1 MVKNRHL
8 LLLITEILDRL
19 YGSKLFIK
27 LDLKD
32 TYYKIRI
39 KRGDKW
45 KIAFRTRYSH
55 FKYLIMPFRL
65 ANIPATFQAYI
76 NRALAGLI
84 DIIYMVY
91 LNDILIFSAKPAEY
105 WRHIK

>member
-1 MVKNRHL
+1 M
-8 LLLITEILDRL
+8 DRL
-19 YGSKLFIK
+19 CGSKLFIK

-32 TYYKIRI
+32 AYHRIRI

-55 FKYLIMPFRL
+55 FEYLVMPFGL

-76 NRALAGLI
+76 NRALTGLI
-84 DIIYMVY
+84 DITYMVY
-91 LNDILIFSAKPAEY
+91 LDNILIFSAEPAEY
-105 WRHIK
+105 

>member
-1 MVKNRHL
+1 M
-8 LLLITEILDRL
+8 LLITEILDRL

-32 TYYKIRI
+32 IYYRIRI

-45 KIAFRTRYSH
+45 KTIFRIYYNY
-55 FKYLIMPFRL
+55 FKYLIMPFGL

-76 NRALAGLI
+76 NRALASLI
-84 DIIYMVY
+84 NITYIVY
-91 LNDILIFSAKPAEY
+91 LNNILIFNAKPAEY
-105 WRHIK
+105 